1 MCFFI
6 VFNVLQGCFSCACRN
21 VSNRTEDRLNH
32 PDRQLTTEFKD
43 PTPELPAF
51 TVSEPPAQVGHSN
64 ERPAPPSAVD
74 AISGTDPTRGAERD
88 ANPMAKLL
96 TFMRS
101 RFQSDQPTQLR
112 KPADMPSRPTP
123 SLPPPP
129 PPALLW
135 SQSTSSSINTDS
147 LFRAAQHSELGG
159 KIPNPGTSRAVKMFN
174 STYKRSRKLSVRTVG
189 RILHKSVGSL
199 SS

>member
-1 MCFFI
+1 MCLFI
-6 VFNVLQGCFSCACRN
+6 VLQGCFSYTCRN

-32 PDRQLTTEFKD
+32 PDRQLTTEFKN

-51 TVSEPPAQVGHSN
+51 TVSEPQVGHSD

-74 AISGTDPTRGAERD
+74 TIAGTDPTRGVEQD

-174 STYKRSRKLSVRTVG
+174 STYKGSRKLSVRTVG